1 MRDLLNVEGVDTFC
15 EVFDK
20 LHEAHGA
27 VVERIVSHGQATDWL
42 EQDHDEWVVV
52 LRGHAVLDL
61 GDGGEVALTAGQWLT
76 IASGVRHRV
85 VHTDRPTVWLAVH
98 FPSGSR

>member
-1 MRDLLNVEGVDTFC
+1 MRDLFNVEGVDTFG

-52 LRGHAVLDL
+52 SRVTRCLISGM
-61 GDGGEVALTAGQWLT
+61 
-76 IASGVRHRV
+76 GVRWR
-85 VHTDRPTVWLAVH
+85 
-98 FPSGSR
+98 

>member
-1 MRDLLNVEGVDTFC
+1 MRELFNVEGVDTAR
-15 EVFDK
+15 EVFDV

-27 VVERIVSHGQATDWL
+27 VVERIVSHGQITDWV

-52 LRGHAVLDL
+52 LRGWAVLDL
-61 GDGGEVALTAGQWLT
+61 GDGAEVALTAGQWLT

-85 VHTDRPTVWLAVH
+85 VHSDRPTVWLAVH
-98 FPSGSR
+98 FPARSS